1 MSINLHPTS
10 ARAAWLA
17 AVEVHA
23 AAVARTFDDL
33 RDAFDPETYEDGG
46 SPEEIAGDVTN
57 VVGKVLAGD
66 RYPGTSVR
74 YAASDAADAAES
86 AACDDYMV
94 ASARTPEN
102 VARAAVE
109 EFWQSIGDAFPE
121 YGGNLAPEI
130 VAAFDA
136 AAIMAAASWMEEN
149 VTGGQA

>member
-1 MSINLHPTS
+1 MTINLHPTS
-10 ARAAWLA
+10 ARAAWVA

-23 AAVARTFDDL
+23 AAVARTFDAL
-33 RDAFDPETYEDGG
+33 RDAYDPETYEDGG

-66 RYPGTSVR
+66 IYTGYVT
-74 YAASDAADAAES
+74 YAASDAADAAEF
-86 AACDDYMV
+86 AACDDYIR

-109 EFWQSIGDAFPE
+109 SFWQAIGVAFPGDANMAP
-121 YGGNLAPEI
+121 APET

-136 AAIMAAASWMEEN
+136 AALAAVTAWVAAN
-149 VTGGQA
+149 VGGQA